1 MKKHVP
7 LILALALAMPAF
19 AGGEIGL
26 LLDRQLGKAQT
37 VAAGQQI
44 HSGNYD
50 SVSPSGMGFRVGAS
64 FLDIG
69 IMALGVNATYHPKSE
84 EDLKF
89 NGAKVGKFGAEY
101 LAVGAGLDWKL
112 LVNLHAGVEIRRE
125 RFTGDLIPPPPGT
138 GVLSGTVTTTRPWMK
153 FGIGFSVPLPVVSPF
168 VRLEFA
174 VPTTKNDKTGTP
186 DDLRQALAPQ
196 YQVALYGGLRF

>member
-1 MKKHVP
+1 MRKHAP
-7 LILALALAMPAF
+7 FILALALAMPAF

-44 HSGNYD
+44 GSGNYD
-50 SVSPSGMGFRVGAS
+50 SVSPSGMRFRVGTS

-69 IMALGVNATYHPKSE
+69 IMSLGVNATYHPKAE
-84 EDLKF
+84 EDLKL
-89 NGAKVGKFGAEY
+89 NGTKIGKFGVEY
-101 LAVGAGLDWKL
+101 VAVGAGLDWKL
-112 LVNLHAGVEIRRE
+112 LVNVHAGVEIRRE
-125 RFTGDLIPPPPGT
+125 RISGDLFPPPPGS
-138 GVLSGTVTTTRPWMK
+138 GVLSGSASTTRPWMK
-153 FGIGFSVPLPVVSPF
+153 FGIGFSVPFPVVSPF

>member
-1 MKKHVP
+1 MRIHAP
-7 LILALALAMPAF
+7 LALALALPAF

-26 LLDRQLGKAQT
+26 LLDKQMGKAQT

-44 HSGNYD
+44 RSGNYD

-69 IMALGVNATYHPKSE
+69 IMALGVNATYHPKAE
-84 EDLKF
+84 EDLKI
-89 NGAKVGKFGAEY
+89 NGAKIGKFGAEY
-101 LAVGAGLDWKL
+101 VAVGAGLDWKL
-112 LVNLHAGVEIRRE
+112 LINLHAGVEIRRE
-125 RFTGDLIPPPPGT
+125 KFTGDLYPPTGT
-138 GVLSGTVTTTRPWMK
+138 GVLSGSASTTRPWMK
-153 FGIGFSVPLPVVSPF
+153 FGLGFSIPLPVVSPF
-168 VRLEFA
+168 VRLELA

-196 YQVALYGGLRF
+196 YQIALYGGLRF